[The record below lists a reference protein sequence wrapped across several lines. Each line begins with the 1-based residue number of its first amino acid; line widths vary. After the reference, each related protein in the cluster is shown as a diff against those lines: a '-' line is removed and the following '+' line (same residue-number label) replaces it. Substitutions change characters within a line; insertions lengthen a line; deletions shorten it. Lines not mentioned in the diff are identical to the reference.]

1 MSNDK
6 NKNMKRMN
14 SLLASQKILG
24 WAMNHDNE
32 TVFETVTVEVIA
44 EYENDEINSN
54 EANSQIIEVPVLD
67 IEFSPIMNHETNP
80 LDGDK

>member
-1 MSNDK
+1 
-6 NKNMKRMN
+6 MKRMN

-67 IEFSPIMNHETNP
+67 IEFMSPIMCHETNP

>member
-1 MSNDK
+1 
-6 NKNMKRMN
+6 
-14 SLLASQKILG
+14 
-24 WAMNHDNE
+24 MNHNNE

-67 IEFSPIMNHETNP
+67 IEFSPITNTNHVSR
-80 LDGDK
+80 DKSLRWR